1 MHRAPHRK
9 TSRNAKQPW
18 SANCAVDVR
27 FASPHPRLIALETE
41 GRYRPS
47 MTHLLTLHDKMIKM
61 APFSWQSRNGGGSSF
76 QPSMTAIASIS
87 TIASGSASRLI
98 WTVVLVG
105 VACPK

>member
-1 MHRAPHRK
+1 MSGSHPFPH
-9 TSRNAKQPW
+9 
-18 SANCAVDVR
+18 
-27 FASPHPRLIALETE
+27 LILLETR

-47 MTHLLTLHDKMIKM
+47 MTRLLTFHDKMIKM
-61 APFSWQSRNGGGSSF
+61 VALPLPLRVAVSGSDG

-105 VACPK
+105 VAGPK